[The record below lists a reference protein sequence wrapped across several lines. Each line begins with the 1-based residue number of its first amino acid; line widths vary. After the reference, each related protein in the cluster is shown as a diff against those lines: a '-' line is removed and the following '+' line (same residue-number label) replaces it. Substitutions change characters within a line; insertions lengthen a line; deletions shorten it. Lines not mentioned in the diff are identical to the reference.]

1 LDYRAPASF
10 GVVRHLHHREDLVEG
25 QIAVWMPDRCLTM
38 TPGDLVFLP
47 KEVEHAWRA
56 YGEKSV
62 RMNVTVS
69 PGGFEHFF
77 SQCPRPHLSVN
88 VPVWSK
94 APFEGGRVLAQSG
107 RSQNGE
113 VS

>member
-1 LDYRAPASF
+1 M
-10 GVVRHLHHREDLVEG
+10 LHLVEG

-77 SQCPRPHLSVN
+77 FRN
-88 VPVWSK
+88 
-94 APFEGGRVLAQSG
+94 APDPI
-107 RSQNGE
+107 
-113 VS
+113 

>member
-10 GVVRHLHHREDLVEG
+10 GVVRHLHHREDEVLHLVEG

-77 SQCPRPHLSVN
+77 FRNAPTPSERQCPSLVKSPI
-88 VPVWSK
+88 
-94 APFEGGRVLAQSG
+94 
-107 RSQNGE
+107 
-113 VS
+113 

>member
-1 LDYRAPASF
+1 MPSGPREPLGVRNRTSKLALDCRAPAGF

-77 SQCPRPHLSVN
+77 PTIKLAVSQPIV
-88 VPVWSK
+88 SK
-94 APFEGGRVLAQSG
+94 H
-107 RSQNGE
+107 
-113 VS
+113 